1 MGRDSVY
8 TGGVIAVREKR
19 FLGDRLLRMCGGTAE
34 EAFAALSESG
44 YGCGAPASSARDYEA
59 LVEAEERA
67 VCDFIREYA
76 PSEAEEGYFL
86 YPFDFHNAKALFK
99 ASLLHADAE
108 KLLAPEGKIPL
119 SELSAALSEK
129 SYPAAWKELKE
140 ALESANAYVA
150 DGGGAGAAIGTI
162 FERALYKCLQR
173 VVSGS
178 GTLKKLLAGRAD
190 RANILT
196 AVRASS
202 EEEAKGQYLPGGA
215 LSEKQLSGLFAA
227 DAERAAH
234 ALDGTPCAAFAE
246 KCVRAKAEGKPLTDA
261 EREAASFETQFFAL
275 KKYELKKNQPF
286 LYYVLR
292 RRAEN
297 ANVRVVFAC
306 LLAGMGEGEIAKR
319 LRAMQ

>member
-19 FLGDRLLRMCGGTAE
+19 FLGDRLLRMCGGTAA

-119 SELSAALSEK
+119 SELSAALSAK
-129 SYPAAWKELKE
+129 SYPASWKELKE
-140 ALESANAYVA
+140 ALDSVLSKMTEEDFSAMM
-150 DGGGAGAAIGTI
+150 DEAISV
-162 FERALYKCLQR
+162 QP
-173 VVSGS
+173 
-178 GTLKKLLAGRAD
+178 LAG
-190 RANILT
+190 
-196 AVRASS
+196 
-202 EEEAKGQYLPGGA
+202 
-215 LSEKQLSGLFAA
+215 
-227 DAERAAH
+227 
-234 ALDGTPCAAFAE
+234 
-246 KCVRAKAEGKPLTDA
+246 
-261 EREAASFETQFFAL
+261 
-275 KKYELKKNQPF
+275 
-286 LYYVLR
+286 
-292 RRAEN
+292 
-297 ANVRVVFAC
+297 
-306 LLAGMGEGEIAKR
+306 
-319 LRAMQ
+319 